1 MMNHRTKK
9 YASLMAVLGLVG
21 AVAGCC
27 EDTDELPVFDSL
39 EATYQAVDEIVG
51 CSDDAPEPAD
61 KRTTSGGPTGESV
74 MCTSTVEVLWC
85 DSDEARQDVY
95 ELLADTAGAGAGGSV
110 YFAEGRNWF
119 VADGAEAMVGA
130 APGRSIDKE
139 QLAEALDARY
149 TVER

>member
-9 YASLMAVLGLVG
+9 YASLIGALGLLG
-21 AVAGCC
+21 AVAGCS
-27 EDTDELPVFDSL
+27 EDTDELPAFDSL
-39 EATYQAVDEIVG
+39 EDTYQAVDEVVD

-61 KRTTSGGPTGESV
+61 KRTSSGGPTGESV
-74 MCTSTVEVLWC
+74 MCTSTVEVLWF

-95 ELLADTAGAGAGGSV
+95 DLLADTAGGGSSV

-119 VADGAEAMVGA
+119 VADGAEVMVGA
-130 APGRSIDKE
+130 VPERAIDME
-139 QLAEALDARY
+139 QLADALDARY

>member
-1 MMNHRTKK
+1 MTNHRTKK
-9 YASLMAVLGLVG
+9 YASSMTVLGLVG
-21 AVAGCC
+21 AVAGCY

-51 CSDDAPEPAD
+51 CSDDAPGPAD
-61 KRTTSGGPTGESV
+61 ERTASGGPTGESV
-74 MCTSTVEVLWC
+74 MCTSTVEVLWF
-85 DSDEARQDVY
+85 DSDETRQDVY
-95 ELLADTAGAGAGGSV
+95 DLLADTAGAGGSV
-110 YFAEGRNWF
+110 HFAEGRNWF
-119 VADGAEAMVGA
+119 VADGAEVMVGA

>member
-9 YASLMAVLGLVG
+9 YASLIAALGLTG
-21 AVAGCC
+21 ALAGCSA
-27 EDTDELPVFDSL
+27 DTDELPAFDSL
-39 EATYQAVDEIVG
+39 ESTYQAVDEVVD

-61 KRTTSGGPTGESV
+61 KRTASGGPTGESV
-74 MCTSTVEVLWC
+74 MCTSTVEVLWF

-95 ELLADTAGAGAGGSV
+95 DLLADTAGDGGSV

-119 VADGAEAMVGA
+119 VADGANVMVGA
-130 APGRSIDKE
+130 VPERTIDVE
-139 QLAEALDARY
+139 QLAEALGARY